1 MEHGDRVSRSDE
13 LSAGPGAQVDAV
25 VVTAMGVEATPFLER
40 ATRVGDEVTLLG
52 ARRQVLDLGG
62 PRVLLVTCGI
72 GLVNAASA
80 ATAALQ
86 GSGARAVLSAGSAG
100 GMGVDVRVGD
110 VVVAAS
116 AVYGA
121 ADARVFGYALGQV
134 PGMPARFD
142 ADPALLAAVAGV
154 DAGGLTVRT
163 GTILSSDVFVDA
175 ERVVPLREAF
185 PDALACDMETTA
197 LAHTAHLAGVPF
209 LSVRGVSD
217 LCGPI
222 AGVDFSAHVDDA
234 ADRSAVVVLGL
245 LDAVLRTA

>member
-1 MEHGDRVSRSDE
+1 MSAE
-13 LSAGPGAQVDAV
+13 LSAAPGARVDAV
-25 VVTAMGVEATPFLER
+25 VVTAMGVEASPFLDR
-40 ATRVGDEVTLLG
+40 ASRVGDEVELVG
-52 ARRQVLDLGG
+52 ARRRVLDLGG

-80 ATAALQ
+80 ATLALH

-100 GMGVDVRVGD
+100 GMGLDVRVGD
-110 VVVAAS
+110 VVVGATT
-116 AVYGA
+116 VYGA

-142 ADPALLAAVAGV
+142 ADPALLAAAADV
-154 DAGGLTVRT
+154 DAGPLTVRT

-175 ERVVPLREAF
+175 ERVVALREAF
-185 PDALACDMETTA
+185 PDALACDMESTA
-197 LAHTAHLAGVPF
+197 LAHTAHLAGLPF
-209 LSVRGVSD
+209 LSVRGISD

-234 ADRSAVVVLGL
+234 AERSATVVLGL
-245 LDAVLRTA
+245 LDAVLATV

>member
-1 MEHGDRVSRSDE
+1 MSDAPGTDA
-13 LSAGPGAQVDAV
+13 LSAAPGAQVDAV

-40 ATRVGDEVTLLG
+40 AARVGDEVEAAG
-52 ARRQVLDLGG
+52 ARRRVLDLGG

-80 ATAALQ
+80 ATLALH
-86 GSGARAVLSAGSAG
+86 GSGARVVLSAGSAG
-100 GMGVDVRVGD
+100 GMGLDVRVGD
-110 VVVAAS
+110 VVVGAS
-116 AVYGA
+116 TVYGA

-142 ADPALLAAVAGV
+142 ADPGLLAAAGGV

-175 ERVVPLREAF
+175 ERVVALREAF
-185 PDALACDMETTA
+185 PDALACDMESTA
-197 LAHTAHLAGVPF
+197 LAHTAHLADVPF
-209 LSVRGVSD
+209 LSVRGISD

-234 ADRSAVVVLGL
+234 AERSATVVLGL
-245 LDAVLRTA
+245 LDSVLAAV

>member
-1 MEHGDRVSRSDE
+1 MSDALAAE
-13 LSAGPGAQVDAV
+13 PGAQVDAV
-25 VVTAMGVEATPFLER
+25 VVTAMGVEASPFLER
-40 ATRVGDEVTLLG
+40 AVRVGDEVETVG
-52 ARRQVLDLGG
+52 ARRRVLDLGG

-80 ATAALQ
+80 ATLALH
-86 GSGARAVLSAGSAG
+86 GSGARVVLSAGSAG
-100 GMGVDVRVGD
+100 GMGLDVRVGD
-110 VVVAAS
+110 VVVGAS
-116 AVYGA
+116 TVYGA

-142 ADPALLAAVAGV
+142 ADPGLLATVGGV
-154 DAGGLTVRT
+154 DVGGLTVRT

-175 ERVVPLREAF
+175 ERVVAMREAF
-185 PDALACDMETTA
+185 PDALACDMESTA

-209 LSVRGVSD
+209 LSVRGISD

-234 ADRSAVVVLGL
+234 AERSATVVLSL
-245 LDAVLRTA
+245 LDAVLATV

>member
-1 MEHGDRVSRSDE
+1 MSRDA
-13 LSAGPGAQVDAV
+13 LDARPGARVDAV
-25 VVTAMGVEATPFLER
+25 VVTAMGVEAAPFLDR
-40 ATRVGDEVTLLG
+40 AAAVGDEVEVVG
-52 ARRQVLDLGG
+52 ARRRVLDLGG

-80 ATAALQ
+80 ATLALHDA
-86 GSGARAVLSAGSAG
+86 GARVVLSAGSAG
-100 GMGVDVRVGD
+100 GMGLDVRVGD
-110 VVVAAS
+110 VVVGS
-116 AVYGA
+116 STVYGA

-134 PGMPARFD
+134 PRMPERFD

-163 GTILSSDVFVDA
+163 GAIVSSDVFVDA
-175 ERVVPLREAF
+175 ERVVAVRAAF
-185 PDALACDMETTA
+185 GDALACDMESAA

-209 LSVRGVSD
+209 LSVRGISD

-234 ADRSAVVVLGL
+234 AERSATVVLGL
-245 LDAVLRTA
+245 LDAALAHA